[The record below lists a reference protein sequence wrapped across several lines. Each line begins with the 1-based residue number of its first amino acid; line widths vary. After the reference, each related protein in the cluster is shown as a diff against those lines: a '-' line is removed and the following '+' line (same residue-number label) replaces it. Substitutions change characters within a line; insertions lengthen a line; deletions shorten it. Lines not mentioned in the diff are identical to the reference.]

1 MNQCKQPRRAQAA
14 FTLFEA
20 MLVAALVLVLVTL
33 GAPSFRGLQMATGLD
48 SQSSV
53 LRSTLRLGRDE
64 AIRTQG
70 DVVLCPSRGGLDCD
84 SADWNDG
91 WLLFVDVPPFAFAT
105 VGSDSAGAGVSAQDT
120 VIRHTRLPSND
131 VQLRASTPLV
141 RFDSR
146 GRTQA
151 AVFQICASTEPAL
164 AVGSDEQSL
173 RLNLAGM
180 VSYVTDE
187 GLCES

>member
-14 FTLFEA
+14 FALFEA

-33 GAPSFRGLQMATGLD
+33 GAPSFRGLQMWTGLD

-70 DVVLCPSRGGLDCD
+70 DVVLCPSRGGLVCD
-84 SADWNDG
+84 SADWNDS
-91 WLLFVDVPPFAFAT
+91 WLLFVDAPPSAFVA

-120 VIRHTRLPSND
+120 VIRHTRLPGND
-131 VQLRASTPLV
+131 FQLRASTPLV

-146 GRTQA
+146 GR
-151 AVFQICASTEPAL
+151 
-164 AVGSDEQSL
+164 
-173 RLNLAGM
+173 
-180 VSYVTDE
+180 
-187 GLCES
+187 